1 MPTPPSSTPQTHVA
15 NQTPSG
21 RPATRCAT
29 SNVAAARNHSADAN
43 PTTVRTSVN
52 RAGSGGGGSGT
63 RPGYAGPARTAT
75 RREDLPGEVKL
86 G

>member
-1 MPTPPSSTPQTHVA
+1 MPTPPSRTPQTQVA

-29 SNVAAARNHSADAN
+29 SNVTAASNHSADAI
-43 PTTVRTSVN
+43 PTTVCTSVN

-63 RPGYAGPARTAT
+63 RPGYAGPAGTAT
-75 RREDLPGEVKL
+75 RRVGLRTQAKL